1 MSRVKRAENQDAQ
14 PPQAVRPRSQAKGP
28 HSNDNKPFDDVA
40 WRRKYMR
47 LYMQKRRERERA
59 AKAKEQAS

>member
-1 MSRVKRAENQDAQ
+1 MNRVRCEQKEPPDAVQPRAKAS
-14 PPQAVRPRSQAKGP
+14 AHA
-28 HSNDNKPFDDVA
+28 NDNPPFDPLA

-47 LYMQKRRERERA
+47 LYMQKRRERQRA